1 MPSKL
6 QLQEYTPLWRG
17 FSECDKCDVII
28 MPIASPGLFMLP
40 YDDSEEWVYIIRFN
54 IDGVWHDAQYLG
66 YLVDD
71 TNEFVYANLK
81 NLPAG
86 LYTFLNGEEVVIDQ
100 KNKCITAAIWKQSAE
115 DSETY
120 QLVKN
125 LQPFY
130 FPDEEDLCRN
140 FIEISYKLDC
150 NQQLNFAIYL
160 DAVLARQPL
169 SLADE
174 LNAVSPAGLSRRIF
188 SRTQQTKE
196 LRIRPLTLATHE
208 LLEYVLNLP
217 SFEIDGTAYTQAEG
231 EVYTYVDAGSSGYY
245 VGRVALVSG
254 GNVFRSCCEVIAPSS

>member
-6 QLQEYTPLWRG
+6 ELQEYTPLWRG
-17 FSECDKCDVII
+17 FSECDKCDVITI
-28 MPIASPGLFMLP
+28 PIASQGHFMLP
-40 YDDSEEWVYIIRFN
+40 YDDTEEWVYIIRFY
-54 IDGVWHDAQYLG
+54 IEGQWHDAQYLG

-71 TNEFVYANLK
+71 TNQFVYATLE

-86 LYTFLNGEEVVIDQ
+86 LYTFLNGEQVIIDQ

-115 DSETY
+115 DPGVY

-125 LQPFY
+125 LLPFY
-130 FPDEEDLCRN
+130 FPDEEDLCRL
-140 FIEISYKLDC
+140 FTRISYKLDC
-150 NQQLNFAIYL
+150 NQQLDFDIYI
-160 DAVLARQPL
+160 DAELVRQPL

-174 LNAVSPAGLSRRIF
+174 LNAVSPAGLSKRIF

-217 SFEIDGTAYTQAEG
+217 SFEINGTTYTQAEG
-231 EVYTYVDAGSSGYY
+231 EVYTYVDSGSSGYY

-254 GNVFRSCCEVIAPSS
+254 GNVFRSCCDTVLPSS